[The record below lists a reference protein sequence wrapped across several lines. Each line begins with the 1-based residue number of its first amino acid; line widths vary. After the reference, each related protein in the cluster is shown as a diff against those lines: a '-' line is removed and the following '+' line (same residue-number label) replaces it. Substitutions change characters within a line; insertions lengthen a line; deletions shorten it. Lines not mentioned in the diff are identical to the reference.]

1 MTNLIGSVIVGVIIL
16 ILGISNMRGNIS
28 SLHWYHRRRVA
39 EEDRLPFGRIV
50 GIGTIIIGISI
61 MLAGILSFT
70 AEQTQNELFTLI
82 SSVVIAVGLV
92 IGLGMN
98 FFAMFKYNKGIF

>member
-1 MTNLIGSVIVGVIIL
+1 MANVIGPIILGVFIL